1 MLVKNQILQR
11 KKLGIPK
18 KTTLTFEVESMTWTI
33 APFLTDR
40 LLKREVGHWQKRSCF
55 MGVICQLLE
64 TIMPEPV
71 VTEGYVK
78 PVTKSIQLVCMG
90 MHQREEA
97 EVTVQ
102 LHLLLIR

>member
-1 MLVKNQILQR
+1 MLVKHQILLR

-18 KTTLTFEVESMTWTI
+18 KATVTFEVESMTWTI
-33 APFLTDR
+33 ALFLTDR

-55 MGVICQLLE
+55 MGVIRQLLE

-71 VTEGYVK
+71 VKEGYVK
-78 PVTKSIQLVCMG
+78 PVTKSIQLLCMG

-97 EVTVQ
+97 EVQ
-102 LHLLLIR
+102 LHLLLI